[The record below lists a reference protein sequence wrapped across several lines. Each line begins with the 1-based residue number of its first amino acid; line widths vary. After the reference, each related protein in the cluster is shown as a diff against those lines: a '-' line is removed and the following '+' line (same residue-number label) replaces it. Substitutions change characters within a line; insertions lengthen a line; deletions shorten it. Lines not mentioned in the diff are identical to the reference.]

1 ALGCCLIAAALAGG
15 AACSSKGPAPVPA
28 GSAFE
33 AALPRTYVAKV
44 KNILVGLAPTDD
56 EVRAVEA
63 KPGALGALVDG
74 WMKQVEY
81 RQKMLRFF
89 QLAFQQTQIVPN
101 DFLDQVYAQVGHNPR
116 TTPLL
121 MENVEESF
129 ARTVLELTSA
139 GHPLTEAMTTRQLMM
154 TTATK
159 ELYAF
164 LDAVEIDNDG
174 LIFDRYRAT
183 HRTMPIVIEA
193 AQGPIPLAQSLDP
206 TSPNYMHWYDPDVAT
221 AYPDLPACQRDPIT
235 VTPVAISLHYLFL
248 GTIDS
253 FKIPGNFLCPRVPGS
268 ASAPQFTAADFSDWT
283 MVSLRQPKD
292 GESPTPFYD
301 LPALRSARELVLSV
315 PRVGFFSTPA
325 FFANWPTNV
334 SNQMRAPL
342 HQALIVATGKAIDG
356 GDPTAAPG
364 GPGLDAAHATQET
377 CLGCH
382 RTLDPTRSI
391 FAATWSW
398 HYRRQQA
405 PEWRAQPG
413 MFAFG
418 GVVAPVESI
427 EDFGAVLARHPLV
440 APGWT
445 QKLCYYARSAAC
457 DEKDPEFLRIVK
469 LFRDSNHSWNVLVKA
484 LMTSPLVTHATPT
497 QTAGA
502 GETVAIARRD
512 HLCAALNARLGLEDA
527 CGRRAGAQGEVPLIV
542 SGLPSDAYA
551 RGAVA
556 PLLPN
561 LPTLFFRAG
570 LENLCEHVA
579 AQVID
584 APGSPGSGGRRWSSG
599 DPDTAIAGFVS
610 DVMALPAADP
620 RAGPARELL
629 AEHFASARAQPG
641 ITAAQA
647 LQSTFVVACL
657 SPSTVSIGL

>member
-1 ALGCCLIAAALAGG
+1 
-15 AACSSKGPAPVPA
+15 
-28 GSAFE
+28 
-33 AALPRTYVAKV
+33 
-44 KNILVGLAPTDD
+44 
-56 EVRAVEA
+56 
-63 KPGALGALVDG
+63 
-74 WMKQVEY
+74 
-81 RQKMLRFF
+81 LRFF
-89 QLAFQQTQIVPN
+89 QLAFQQTQIVAN
-101 DFLDQVYAQVGHNPR
+101 DFLDQVYAQIGHNPH

-121 MENVEESF
+121 LQNLQESF
-129 ARTVLELTSA
+129 ARTVLELTST
-139 GHPLTEAMTTRQLMM
+139 GHPLTEAMTTHQVMM

-164 LDAVEIDNDG
+164 LDTVEIDNDG
-174 LIFDRYRAT
+174 LILDRYRAT
-183 HRTMPIVIEA
+183 HRNVPITIEA
-193 AQGPIPLAQSLDP
+193 AQGPIPLAESLDP
-206 TSPNYMHWYDPDVAT
+206 ASPNYMHWYDPDVAN
-221 AYPDLPACQRDPIT
+221 AYPDLPNCQRDPI
-235 VTPVAISLHYLFL
+235 VITPVAISLHYLFL

-268 ASAPQFTAADFSDWT
+268 ASGAQFTATDFSDWT
-283 MVSLRQPKD
+283 MVTVRQPKD
-292 GESPTPFYD
+292 GEPPTAFYD
-301 LPALRSARELVLSV
+301 LPALRAARELVLSV

-342 HQALIVATGKAIDG
+342 HQALIVATGKAIEG

-364 GPGLDAAHATQET
+364 SPGLDGAHATQEA

-398 HYRRQQA
+398 HYRRQQS
-405 PEWRAQPG
+405 PQWQAQPG

-418 GVVAPVESI
+418 GVVAPVKTI
-427 EDFGAVLARHPLV
+427 EDFGAVLAKHPLV

-457 DEKDPEFLRIVK
+457 DEKDPEFLRIVQ
-469 LFRDSNHSWNVLVKA
+469 LFRASNHSWNVLVKA
-484 LMTSPLVTHATPT
+484 LMTSALVTHAAPT

-527 CGRRAGAQGEVPLIV
+527 CGQRAGAEGEVPLIV

-579 AQVID
+579 TQVID
-584 APGSPGSGGRRWSSG
+584 APASTGSGSRWSSG
-599 DPDTAIAGFVS
+599 DPQTAITGFVS
-610 DVMALPAADP
+610 QVMALPAGDP
-620 RAGPARELL
+620 RAEPARALL
-629 AEHFASARAQPG
+629 AEHFASASAQPG
-641 ITAAQA
+641 ITATQA